1 MTKEE
6 IKELLDASFAAQN
19 KSIEDLTK
27 QLETVVLAFA
37 EDREAR
43 KVAEEKAQ
51 AELAAQKEAAELAE
65 KERMEAEEKAKAELA
80 AKAEEAE
87 AKRKSL
93 EAGAFQ
99 SRFGTDDAKAIVNN
113 PNLSA
118 SQKFQAL
125 IKDKI

>member
-1 MTKEE
+1 MRQRSAE
-6 IKELLDASFAAQN
+6 A
-19 KSIEDLTK
+19 
-27 QLETVVLAFA
+27 LAFA

-65 KERMEAEEKAKAELA
+65 KERLEAEEKAKAELA
-80 AKAEEAE
+80 AKAEETE

-99 SRFGTDDAKAIVNN
+99 SRFDTDDAKTIVNN